1 MTAIPELMPALPV
14 TTYAIMNVDAL
25 PVTRQLTVLARLR
38 NDESIKVYLLFSS
51 VRESL

>member
-14 TTYAIMNVDAL
+14 TRYAIVKVEAL

-38 NDESIKVYLLFSS
+38 NDESIKVYLLSS
-51 VRESL
+51 SAHES